1 MTEGQPVEVKI
12 VQFSLFFRGR
22 AERTLTQLVNHGWQ
36 IVTAGGG
43 GSFPNYI
50 VILQR
55 GDKERQQQGSLD
67 IGEAL
72 EW

>member
-1 MTEGQPVEVKI
+1 MEVKI
-12 VQFSLFFRGR
+12 VEFSFLFRGR
-22 AERTLTQLVNHGWQ
+22 AERALTQLVNQGWR

-43 GSFPNYI
+43 GTLPSYI

-55 GDKERQQQGSLD
+55 GDKDRQEQASLD

-72 EW
+72 QW